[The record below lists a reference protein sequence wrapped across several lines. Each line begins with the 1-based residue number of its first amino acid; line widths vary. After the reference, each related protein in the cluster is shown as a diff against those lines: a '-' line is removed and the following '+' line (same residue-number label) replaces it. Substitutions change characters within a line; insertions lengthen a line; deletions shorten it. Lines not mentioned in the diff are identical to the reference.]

1 MEEIVYVYCLRN
13 KKNTFMELDQV
24 MDSYDRH
31 RGRENDYTRLALAK
45 IHNLNDEKS
54 LFEFLDDNAGYL
66 IGSSRSAY
74 RVFDEIQKELVELFG
89 NVDEYATKLGNNA
102 RRTNNKS
109 EFLRK
114 CLWEFFPTSCLT
126 KKMKEKVIPDVR
138 TGNAAFHL
146 GRASR

>member
-1 MEEIVYVYCLRN
+1 
-13 KKNTFMELDQV
+13 MELDQV

-89 NVDEYATKLGNNA
+89 NVDEYADEGGNNA

-114 CLWEFFPTSCLT
+114 MLVEFFPDIVTDQKDER
-126 KKMKEKVIPDVR
+126 KKADTLDKLA
-138 TGNAAFHL
+138 GNAAGASGSIAL
-146 GRASR
+146 GVLRRKSSAAPS